1 MPPLAEALQA
11 IGRGWSVI
19 PLKPHSKTPLGSWKA
34 NQTLRATY
42 EELEAAFQAN
52 PDAGLGFVTGA
63 ISGKVVLDIDP
74 DVGGKQSMNEF
85 VAQFGRLPQTP
96 VVRTGGGGYHY
107 YFAYPKAGLRNS
119 AGKLGDGL
127 DIRGDGGY
135 VVAPPSIH
143 PNGTRYRW
151 AEGRTPDDVPLAPL
165 PTWVMTCLFS
175 TPTIQQPIA
184 EGVILEGKRHAALLS
199 LGGAMVSK
207 GMSGEAVE
215 AALLAE
221 NARRCDP
228 PLSPEEVVKL
238 AKDIANRYSP
248 ASPAAAAGIL
258 NFVEPGEW
266 LDQPEEP
273 IRWLVEDL
281 LAAGSLTMLSAPP
294 KAGKSTFARAMTMSV
309 ATGTPFLGK
318 EVQQGSV
325 LLLAIEELERNVKTA
340 YRKLGITG
348 DTPLRIHFG
357 RVSPNAA
364 TELSSIVRELR
375 PKLVVIDTVGR
386 VRSGALEL
394 NDYVSTGGWLEPL
407 LYLAHETD
415 ACVCLLYHDNKAGR
429 HAVGYDAIF
438 SVLGSVAISATVD
451 QLIGLRRKPDGSRT
465 FFTVGR
471 YGDTP
476 ETVIGFDAETE
487 TLTALGTAMEVT
499 VGQLKAEILATL
511 KAGDL
516 KRAEVLDQV
525 SGKSQHVLTALAQ
538 LCDEAKVEKT
548 GLGKRGDPHTYALV
562 EDGTGTE

>member
-151 AEGRTPDDVPLAPL
+151 AEGRSPDDVPLAPL

-266 LDQPEEP
+266 IDQPEEP
-273 IRWLVEDL
+273 IRWRVEDIM
-281 LAAGSLTMLSAPP
+281 AAGSLTMLSAPP
-294 KAGKSTFARAMTMSV
+294 KAGKSTFARAMAMAV
-309 ATGTPFLGK
+309 AKGQPFLGK
-318 EVQQGSV
+318 QVTAGLV
-325 LLLAIEELERNVKTA
+325 MYLAIEEPERNVRVA
-340 YRKLGITG
+340 LRKLGVG
-348 DTPLRIHFG
+348 RDTQLEVHFG
-357 RVSPNAA
+357 RVSADA
-364 TELSSIVRELR
+364 FTQLSDVVRERR
-375 PKLVVIDTVGR
+375 PALVLIDTIGR
-386 VRSGALEL
+386 MRSGALEL
-394 NDYVSTGGWLEPL
+394 NDYVSTEGWLEPL
-407 LYLAHETD
+407 LYLAHETNT
-415 ACVCLLYHDNKAGR
+415 AVCMLYHDTKAGR

-438 SVLGSVAISATVD
+438 SVLGSVGISATID
-451 QLIGLRRKPDGSRT
+451 QLIALRRKPDGSRT

-562 EDGTGTE
+562 

>member
-1 MPPLAEALQA
+1 M
-11 IGRGWSVI
+11 
-19 PLKPHSKTPLGSWKA
+19 
-34 NQTLRATY
+34 
-42 EELEAAFQAN
+42 
-52 PDAGLGFVTGA
+52 
-63 ISGKVVLDIDP
+63 
-74 DVGGKQSMNEF
+74 
-85 VAQFGRLPQTP
+85 
-96 VVRTGGGGYHY
+96 
-107 YFAYPKAGLRNS
+107 
-119 AGKLGDGL
+119 
-127 DIRGDGGY
+127 
-135 VVAPPSIH
+135 
-143 PNGTRYRW
+143 
-151 AEGRTPDDVPLAPL
+151 
-165 PTWVMTCLFS
+165 
-175 TPTIQQPIA
+175 
-184 EGVILEGKRHAALLS
+184 
-199 LGGAMVSK
+199 
-207 GMSGEAVE
+207 
-215 AALLAE
+215 
-221 NARRCDP
+221 
-228 PLSPEEVVKL
+228 
-238 AKDIANRYSP
+238 
-248 ASPAAAAGIL
+248 
-258 NFVEPGEW
+258 
-266 LDQPEEP
+266 
-273 IRWLVEDL
+273 
-281 LAAGSLTMLSAPP
+281 
-294 KAGKSTFARAMTMSV
+294 
-309 ATGTPFLGK
+309 
-318 EVQQGSV
+318 
-325 LLLAIEELERNVKTA
+325 AIEEPERNVKTA
-340 YRKLGITG
+340 YRKLGITR

-357 RVSPNAA
+357 RVSPSAA
-364 TELSSIVRELR
+364 TELSTIVRELH
-375 PKLVVIDTVGR
+375 PALVLIDTVGR